1 MERVVEG
8 KFREIGEE
16 IEQEKQKREGLRKKC
31 RILEEQLKQYQESY
45 EGDKQFSKATYKN
58 INVGTNNRPDIKSKF
73 VNVLD
78 IIYLFRLFRISR
90 TDYRVWLVILRTV
103 EDINELRYNRGC
115 VINIR

>member
-1 MERVVEG
+1 
-8 KFREIGEE
+8 
-16 IEQEKQKREGLRKKC
+16 
-31 RILEEQLKQYQESY
+31 
-45 EGDKQFSKATYKN
+45 
-58 INVGTNNRPDIKSKF
+58 